1 MERELIELWRQLL
14 RILLPYLWHT
24 FSNSDDIPCN
34 LQLATS
40 LSDFQ
45 YKTILL
51 ASGIMAKRGDSY
63 AFKKNGIEG
72 LQVAVKD
79 SLKKLVYAWSW
90 SCSTFLQPRVSVTY
104 ATAKCRHQ

>member
-14 RILLPYLWHT
+14 RILLPYLWHA

-51 ASGIMAKRGDSY
+51 ASGIM
-63 AFKKNGIEG
+63 FKSGNTTTFSKQHLEHLKNA
-72 LQVAVKD
+72 LQE
-79 SLKKLVYAWSW
+79 SLILNITLSQLQGTGKQP
-90 SCSTFLQPRVSVTY
+90 FL
-104 ATAKCRHQ
+104 